1 MNEPLHCNFL
11 RASIQYDE
19 AMDWEVY
26 SEEEFAILIAGI
38 DDGKFILPQKVSFEF
53 RY

>member
-1 MNEPLHCNFL
+1 
-11 RASIQYDE
+11 
-19 AMDWEVY
+19 MDWDVY

-38 DDGKFILPQKVSFEF
+38 DDGNFLLPQKVRFEF